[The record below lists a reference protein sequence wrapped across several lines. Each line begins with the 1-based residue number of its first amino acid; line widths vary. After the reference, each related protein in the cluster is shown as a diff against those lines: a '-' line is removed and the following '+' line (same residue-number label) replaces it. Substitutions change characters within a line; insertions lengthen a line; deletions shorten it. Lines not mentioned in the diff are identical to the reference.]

1 MLFSVL
7 GDLIEIGIANF
18 VIWSIVSYLLVES
31 PSPAFLK
38 YSTRVF
44 VIMLPLFLMDSLLD
58 SIMAHD
64 VLIDETGLPYSKI
77 VMKLSIVLTTIL
89 SVVRHWKLR

>member
-18 VIWSIVSYLLVES
+18 VIWSIVAYLLVES
-31 PSPAFLK
+31 SSPAFLK
-38 YSTRVF
+38 YSVRVF
-44 VIMLPLFLMDSLLD
+44 VVFLPLFLMDSLLD
-58 SIMAHD
+58 SILSHD

-77 VMKLSIVLTTIL
+77 VMKASITLTTIL
-89 SVVRHWKLR
+89 SVVRHWKLH

>member
-18 VIWSIVSYLLVES
+18 VIWSIVSYMLIES
-31 PSPAFLK
+31 TSPLFLK
-38 YSTRVF
+38 YTTRVLV
-44 VIMLPLFLMDSLLD
+44 VIIPLFLMDSLLD
-58 SIMAHD
+58 SILAHD

-77 VMKLSIVLTTIL
+77 VMKGSIVLTTII
-89 SVVRHWKLR
+89 SVAKHWKLR

>member
-18 VIWSIVSYLLVES
+18 VIWSIIAYLLVES
-31 PSPAFLK
+31 PSPPFLK
-38 YSTRVF
+38 YTTRIF
-44 VIMLPLFLMDSLLD
+44 VIVLPLLLMDSLLD
-58 SIMAHD
+58 SVISHD

-77 VMKLSIVLTTIL
+77 VMKLSILLTTVI